1 MEIEKRYQET
11 LDYLYSFIDFSLT
24 RNFRNAAENFDLN
37 RMRLFLEK
45 LGKPQQ
51 EYPVIHVA
59 GTKGKGSTS
68 AMVASVLQAGG
79 YRTGLYSSPHLIDY
93 TERIQIDKT
102 PISKEDL
109 GDLVNGIKPVIAQVE
124 GLTTFEITTALA
136 LLDFADQKVDYAVIE
151 VGLGEG
157 WMLRT

>member
-1 MEIEKRYQET
+1 MDMRKKYQET
-11 LDYLYSFIDFSLT
+11 LDYLYSFVDYSLT

-37 RMRLFLEK
+37 RMQVFLRN
-45 LGKPQQ
+45 LGNPHQK
-51 EYPVIHVA
+51 YPVIHVA

-102 PISKEDL
+102 PISQDEL
-109 GDLVNGIKPVIAQVE
+109 CELVDKIKPVVSQVE
-124 GLTTFEITTALA
+124 GTD
-136 LLDFADQKVDYAVIE
+136 DFRDHNCAGFYVFCQNRS
-151 VGLGEG
+151 GLCCD
-157 WMLRT
+157 